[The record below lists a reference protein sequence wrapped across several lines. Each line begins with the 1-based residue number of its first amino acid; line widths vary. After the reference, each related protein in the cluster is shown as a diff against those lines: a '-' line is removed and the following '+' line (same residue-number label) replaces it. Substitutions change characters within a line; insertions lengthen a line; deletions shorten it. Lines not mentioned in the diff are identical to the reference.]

1 MILSINHTNELDME
15 SESLENT
22 LHGAMQDFGQTL

>member
-1 MILSINHTNELDME
+1 MILSLNIELDME
-15 SESLENT
+15 SEGLENT